1 MEAKKAGQRLTLEE
15 MFDIFEQDVY
25 KEYREEHGIEILHDD
40 KVGRYI
46 ARYPERWWTLD
57 RVCPSILAFI
67 LAEQLLQQE
76 FYYDSGIQ
84 ITIPPDGSYSVEWE
98 ATLIQMW
105 LHPLIWAD
113 TEFYLGHIILGHVAV
128 PTYDESRVK
137 AAYEVS
143 VTHETFRVLFFADN
157 IDQLTMPEDD
167 LEHGFMK
174 GMHVWSHLTR
184 NSAPVYKKVFS
195 GEMLQIED
203 ITSLKLFSAFQ
214 LRYSIR
220 LIAEQR
226 GGKLALEILEMLK
239 KEWPTLKLWKNALR
253 NMTKEEIDE
262 FEECLNHGFD
272 DLLAEWETEA
282 EQNTTRGPKETTMFK
297 DKEMAERE
305 TKRFLSFINHHK
317 MSEDDVDAAY
327 DNRVNQVAVC
337 FYRIWKEKN
346 YLTTRACGTS
356 LSRFIVDCGL
366 SISVKEK
373 AHGNVLNKMIKSND
387 LFANWI
393 GEVRA
398 SFQN

>member
-1 MEAKKAGQRLTLEE
+1 MEEKKAGQRLTLEE

-40 KVGRYI
+40 KLGRYI
-46 ARYPERWWTLD
+46 KKHPRGWWYD
-57 RVCPSILAFI
+57 DDCPGILGYI
-67 LAEQLLQQE
+67 LAEQFIEIGDGKSYDLEIPADGAFSLQWE
-76 FYYDSGIQ
+76 LNL
-84 ITIPPDGSYSVEWE
+84 IT
-98 ATLIQMW
+98 MW
-105 LHPLIWAD
+105 VHPLVWATKD
-113 TEFYLGHIILGHVAV
+113 EYNMSCILGHMAMPVYA
-128 PTYDESRVK
+128 PFRVEK
-137 AAYEVS
+137 ACKIIQR
-143 VTHETFRVLFFADN
+143 HECFRVLSFFTDEESLVIAK
-157 IDQLTMPEDD
+157 EDD
-167 LEHGFMK
+167 YERGFMK
-174 GMHVWSHLTR
+174 GMHQWEILTGDHQEL
-184 NSAPVYKKVFS
+184 YKKVLE
-195 GEMLQIED
+195 GGVAMEED
-203 ITSLKLFSAFQ
+203 YEAIKLFSP
-214 LRYSIR
+214 LRLRSSLL
-220 LIAEQR
+220 LIAEKR
-226 GGKLALEILEMLK
+226 SGKQAAEILHLLQS
-239 KEWPTLKLWKNALR
+239 EWPRIKVWKNALR
-253 NMTKEEIDE
+253 NMTKEDIDD
-262 FEECLNHGFD
+262 FEECLYHGFD
-272 DLLAEWETEA
+272 DLLAEWEKEA

>member
-1 MEAKKAGQRLTLEE
+1 M
-15 MFDIFEQDVY
+15 DVY
-25 KEYREEHGIEILHDD
+25 QK
-40 KVGRYI
+40 
-46 ARYPERWWTLD
+46 
-57 RVCPSILAFI
+57 AFM
-67 LAEQLLQQE
+67 
-76 FYYDSGIQ
+76 G
-84 ITIPPDGSYSVEWE
+84 
-98 ATLIQMW
+98 
-105 LHPLIWAD
+105 
-113 TEFYLGHIILGHVAV
+113 
-128 PTYDESRVK
+128 
-137 AAYEVS
+137 
-143 VTHETFRVLFFADN
+143 
-157 IDQLTMPEDD
+157 
-167 LEHGFMK
+167 
-174 GMHVWSHLTR
+174 
-184 NSAPVYKKVFS
+184 
-195 GEMLQIED
+195 ED
-203 ITSLKLFSAFQ
+203 ITNDDYKAIKLFSATQ
-214 LRYSIR
+214 LRTSLI
-220 LIAEQR
+220 LIANGR
-226 GGKLALEILEMLK
+226 GGKCAAEILRLLQS
-239 KEWPTLKLWKNALR
+239 EWPKIKVWKNALR
-253 NMTKEEIDE
+253 NMTKEDIDE
-262 FEECLNHGFD
+262 FEECLYHGFD